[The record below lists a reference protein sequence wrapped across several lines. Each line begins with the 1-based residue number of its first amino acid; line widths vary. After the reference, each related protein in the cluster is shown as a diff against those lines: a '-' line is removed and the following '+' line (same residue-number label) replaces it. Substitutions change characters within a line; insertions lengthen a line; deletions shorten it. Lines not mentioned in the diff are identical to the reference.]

1 MYQHNTIAAGFILVN
16 DPATTAALAEARGSI
31 GEAGWKA
38 GYTKEKSEMVRTAL
52 SQHGAPVLTKLSGTL
67 SGVFTPQTKDAQGN
81 VFQKVRVFLNN
92 GQDSTVLSLDLGTE
106 FCERLL
112 PKLEAAVKAHGIGVA
127 ITIACFPT
135 SVDRGGRIF
144 VNHVASVKTDGQEVK
159 AESHFRRAQ
168 DASTAAVAALAKAG
182 VKAKAALDATRKAA
196 KEEYFLGL
204 ACAIAA
210 LFGNTA
216 STSAPESEAAVPAP
230 ALDPSEE
237 VARAMRRIER
247 TEAARLEY
255 AKQWVEVNFTGD
267 DAKQLLDAIEARRK
281 TAA

>member
-1 MYQHNTIAAGFILVN
+1 MYQHNTIVSGFVLVN
-16 DPATTAALAEARGSI
+16 DPATTAALAEARGEI

-38 GYTKEKSEMVRTAL
+38 GYTEEKCKIARAAL
-52 SQHGAPVLTKLSGTL
+52 KKHEAPFLTKLSGSL
-67 SGVFTPQTKDAQGN
+67 SGVFTPQTKDNQGN

-112 PKLEAAVKAHGIGVA
+112 PKLEAAVKDNGIGV
-127 ITIACFPT
+127 TIAISCFPT
-135 SVDRGGRIF
+135 SVERGGRTF

-168 DASTAAVAALAKAG
+168 DACTAAVAALEKAG

-196 KEEYFLGL
+196 KEEYFLAL
-204 ACAIAA
+204 AGEVAA
-210 LFGNTA
+210 LFGNT
-216 STSAPESEAAVPAP
+216 STAAESSETAAPAP
-230 ALDPSEE
+230 SSGPSEE
-237 VARAMRRIER
+237 VARAIRRIER

-267 DAKQLLDAIEARRK
+267 DAKQLFDAIEARRK

>member
-1 MYQHNTIAAGFILVN
+1 MYQHNTIVSGFVLVN
-16 DPATTAALAEARGSI
+16 DPATTAALAEARGAI

-38 GYTKEKSEMVRTAL
+38 GYTKEKSEIARVAL
-52 SQHGAPVLTKLSGTL
+52 KKHGAPVLTKLSGTL
-67 SGVFTPQTKDAQGN
+67 SGVFTPQTKDAAGN
-81 VFQKVRVFLNN
+81 VFQKVRIFVNN

-112 PKLEAAVKAHGIGVA
+112 PKLEAAIKDRGIGVA

-135 SVDRGGRIF
+135 SVDRGGRTF

-168 DASTAAVAALAKAG
+168 DACTAAVAALAKAG
-182 VKAKAALDATRKAA
+182 VKAKAAIDATRKAA

-204 ACAIAA
+204 AGEVAA

-216 STSAPESEAAVPAP
+216 SAAEPSEVATPAP
-230 ALDPSEE
+230 SSEPSEE
-237 VARAMRRIER
+237 VARAIRRIER

-267 DAKQLLDAIEARRK
+267 DAKQLFDAIEARRK

>member
-1 MYQHNTIAAGFILVN
+1 MYQHNTIVSGFILVN
-16 DPATTAALAEARGSI
+16 DATTNAALQEARAEI

-38 GYTKEKSEMVRTAL
+38 GYTEERSKVARAAL
-52 SQHGAPVLTKLSGTL
+52 KKHGAPLLTKLSGTL

-112 PKLEAAVKAHGIGVA
+112 PKLEAAIKDRGIGVA

-135 SVDRGGRIF
+135 SVDRGGRTF

-168 DASTAAVAALAKAG
+168 DACTAAVAALEKAG

-204 ACAIAA
+204 AGEVAA
-210 LFGNTA
+210 LFGNT
-216 STSAPESEAAVPAP
+216 STAAEPSEAAAP
-230 ALDPSEE
+230 DPSSGPSEE
-237 VARAMRRIER
+237 VARAIRRIER

-267 DAKQLLDAIEARRK
+267 DAKQLFDAIEARRK

>member
-1 MYQHNTIAAGFILVN
+1 MYQHNTIVSGFILVN
-16 DPATTAALAEARGSI
+16 DPATTAALAKVRGAI

-52 SQHGAPVLTKLSGTL
+52 SKHGAPVLTKLSGTL

-112 PKLEAAVKAHGIGVA
+112 PKLEAAIKDRGIGVA

-135 SVDRGGRIF
+135 SVDRGGRTF

-168 DASTAAVAALAKAG
+168 DACTAAVAAIEKAG
-182 VKAKAALDATRKAA
+182 VKAKAAIDATRKAA

-204 ACAIAA
+204 AGEVAA
-210 LFGNTA
+210 LFGNT
-216 STSAPESEAAVPAP
+216 STAAEPSEVATPAP
-230 ALDPSEE
+230 SSETSEE
-237 VARAMRRIER
+237 VARAIRRIER
-247 TEAARLEY
+247 TEAARLEF

-267 DAKQLLDAIEARRK
+267 DAKQLLDVIEARRK

>member
-1 MYQHNTIAAGFILVN
+1 MALHLTQKNLPCFYGVILQK
-16 DPATTAALAEARGSI
+16 TEILL
-31 GEAGWKA
+31 K
-38 GYTKEKSEMVRTAL
+38 KC
-52 SQHGAPVLTKLSGTL
+52 
-67 SGVFTPQTKDAQGN
+67 QTW
-81 VFQKVRVFLNN
+81 VNN

-112 PKLEAAVKAHGIGVA
+112 PKLEAAIKDRGIGVA

-135 SVDRGGRIF
+135 SVDRGGRTF

-168 DASTAAVAALAKAG
+168 DACTAAVAALEKAG
-182 VKAKAALDATRKAA
+182 VKAKAAIDATRKAA

-204 ACAIAA
+204 AGEVAA
-210 LFGNTA
+210 LFGNT
-216 STSAPESEAAVPAP
+216 STAAEPSEAAAPAP
-230 ALDPSEE
+230 SSEPSEE
-237 VARAMRRIER
+237 VARAIRRIER
-247 TEAARLEY
+247 TEAARLEF

-267 DAKQLLDAIEARRK
+267 DAKQLFDVIEARRK

>member
-1 MYQHNTIAAGFILVN
+1 MYQHNTIVSGFILVN
-16 DPATTAALAEARGSI
+16 DATTNAALQEARAEI

-38 GYTKEKSEMVRTAL
+38 GYTEERSKVARAAL
-52 SQHGAPVLTKLSGTL
+52 KKHGAPVLTKLSGTL

-81 VFQKVRVFLNN
+81 VFQKVRIFLNN

-112 PKLEAAVKAHGIGVA
+112 PKLEAAIKDRGISVA

-135 SVDRGGRIF
+135 SVDRGGRTF
-144 VNHVASVKTDGQEVK
+144 VNHVASVKADGQEVK

-168 DASTAAVAALAKAG
+168 DACTAAVAALEKAG

-204 ACAIAA
+204 AGEVAA
-210 LFGNTA
+210 LFGNT
-216 STSAPESEAAVPAP
+216 STAAEPSEAAAP
-230 ALDPSEE
+230 DPSSGPSEE
-237 VARAMRRIER
+237 VASAIRRIER

-267 DAKQLLDAIEARRK
+267 DAKQLFDAIEARRK

>member
-1 MYQHNTIAAGFILVN
+1 MYQHNTIVAGFILVN
-16 DPATTAALAEARGSI
+16 DATTNAALQEARAEI

-38 GYTKEKSEMVRTAL
+38 GYTEERSKVARAAL
-52 SQHGAPVLTKLSGTL
+52 KKHGAPLLTKLSGTL

-112 PKLEAAVKAHGIGVA
+112 PKLEAAIKDRGIGVA

-135 SVDRGGRIF
+135 SVDRGGRTF

-168 DASTAAVAALAKAG
+168 DACTAAVAALAKAG
-182 VKAKAALDATRKAA
+182 VKAKAAIDATRKAA

-204 ACAIAA
+204 AGEVAA
-210 LFGNTA
+210 LFGNT
-216 STSAPESEAAVPAP
+216 STAAEPSEAAAP
-230 ALDPSEE
+230 DPSSGPSEE
-237 VARAMRRIER
+237 VARAIRRIER

-267 DAKQLLDAIEARRK
+267 DAKQLFDAIEARRK
-281 TAA
+281 AAA

>member
-1 MYQHNTIAAGFILVN
+1 MYQHNTIVSGFILVN
-16 DPATTAALAEARGSI
+16 DATTNAALQEARAEI

-38 GYTKEKSEMVRTAL
+38 GYTEERSMVARAAL
-52 SQHGAPVLTKLSGTL
+52 KKHGAPVLTKLSGSI
-67 SGVFTPQTKDAQGN
+67 SGVFTPQTRDGQGN
-81 VFQKVRVFLNN
+81 VFQKVRIFLNS

-112 PKLEAAVKAHGIGVA
+112 PKLEAAIKERGIGVA

-135 SVDRGGRIF
+135 SVDRGGRTF
-144 VNHVASVKTDGQEVK
+144 VNHVASVKIDGQEVK

-168 DASTAAVAALAKAG
+168 DACTAAVAAIEKAG
-182 VKAKAALDATRKAA
+182 VKAKAAIDATRKAA

-204 ACAIAA
+204 AGEVAA
-210 LFGNTA
+210 LFGNT
-216 STSAPESEAAVPAP
+216 STAAEPSEVAAPAP
-230 ALDPSEE
+230 SSEPSEE
-237 VARAMRRIER
+237 VSRAIRRIER

-267 DAKQLLDAIEARRK
+267 DAKQLLDVIEARRK

>member
-1 MYQHNTIAAGFILVN
+1 MYQHNTIVSGFVLVN
-16 DPATTAALAEARGSI
+16 DPATTAALAEARGAI

-38 GYTKEKSEMVRTAL
+38 GYTKEKSEIARVAL
-52 SQHGAPVLTKLSGTL
+52 KKHGAPVLTKLSGTL

-112 PKLEAAVKAHGIGVA
+112 PKLEAAINDRGIGVA

-135 SVDRGGRIF
+135 SVDRGGRTF

-168 DASTAAVAALAKAG
+168 DACTAAVAALAKAG
-182 VKAKAALDATRKAA
+182 VKAKAAIDATRKAA

-204 ACAIAA
+204 AGEVAA
-210 LFGNTA
+210 LFGNA
-216 STSAPESEAAVPAP
+216 STSTPNSEAAVSAP
-230 ALDPSEE
+230 SSDPSEE
-237 VARAMRRIER
+237 VARAIRRIER

-267 DAKQLLDAIEARRK
+267 DAKQLLDVIEARRK

>member
-1 MYQHNTIAAGFILVN
+1 MYQHNTIVSGFVLVN
-16 DPATTAALAEARGSI
+16 DPATTAALAEARGAI

-38 GYTKEKSEMVRTAL
+38 GYTKEKSEIARVAL
-52 SQHGAPVLTKLSGTL
+52 KKHGAPVLTKLSGTL
-67 SGVFTPQTKDAQGN
+67 SGVFTPQTKDAAGN

-112 PKLEAAVKAHGIGVA
+112 PKLEAAIKDRGIGVA

-135 SVDRGGRIF
+135 SVDRGGRTF

-168 DASTAAVAALAKAG
+168 DACTAAVAAIEKAG
-182 VKAKAALDATRKAA
+182 VKAKAAIDATRKAA

-204 ACAIAA
+204 AGEVAA
-210 LFGNTA
+210 LFGNT
-216 STSAPESEAAVPAP
+216 STAAEPSEVAAPAP
-230 ALDPSEE
+230 SSGPSEE
-237 VARAMRRIER
+237 VARAIRRIER
-247 TEAARLEY
+247 TEAARLEF

-267 DAKQLLDAIEARRK
+267 DAKQLFDAIEARRK

>member
-1 MYQHNTIAAGFILVN
+1 MYQHNTIVSGFVLVN
-16 DPATTAALAEARGSI
+16 DPATTVALAKARGAI

-38 GYTKEKSEMVRTAL
+38 GYTKEKSEIARVAL
-52 SQHGAPVLTKLSGTL
+52 KKHGAPLLTKLSGTL

-112 PKLEAAVKAHGIGVA
+112 PKLEAAIKDRGIGVA

-135 SVDRGGRIF
+135 TVNRGGRTF
-144 VNHVASVKTDGQEVK
+144 VNHVASVLTDGQEVK

-168 DASTAAVAALAKAG
+168 DACTAAVAALAKAG
-182 VKAKAALDATRKAA
+182 VKAKAAIDATRKAA

-204 ACAIAA
+204 AGEVAA
-210 LFGNTA
+210 LFGNT
-216 STSAPESEAAVPAP
+216 STAAEPSEAAAP
-230 ALDPSEE
+230 DPSSGPSEE
-237 VARAMRRIER
+237 VARAIRRIER

-267 DAKQLLDAIEARRK
+267 DAKQLFDAIEARRK

>member
-1 MYQHNTIAAGFILVN
+1 MYQHNTIVAGFILVN
-16 DPATTAALAEARGSI
+16 DATTNAALQEARAEI

-38 GYTKEKSEMVRTAL
+38 GYTEERSKVARAAL
-52 SQHGAPVLTKLSGTL
+52 KKHGAPLLTKLSGTL

-112 PKLEAAVKAHGIGVA
+112 PKLEAAVKDNGVGVS
-127 ITIACFPT
+127 ITISCFPT
-135 SVDRGGRIF
+135 SVERGGRSF
-144 VNHVASVKTDGQEVK
+144 VNHVASVKDSDKKEIK

-204 ACAIAA
+204 AGEVAA

-216 STSAPESEAAVPAP
+216 SAAEPSEVATPAP
-230 ALDPSEE
+230 SSEPSEE
-237 VARAMRRIER
+237 VARAIRRIER
-247 TEAARLEY
+247 TEAARLEF

-267 DAKQLLDAIEARRK
+267 DAKQLFDVIEARRK

>member
-1 MYQHNTIAAGFILVN
+1 MYQHNTIVAGFILVN
-16 DPATTAALAEARGSI
+16 DATTNAALQEARAEI

-38 GYTKEKSEMVRTAL
+38 GYTEERSKVARAAL
-52 SQHGAPVLTKLSGTL
+52 KKHGAPLLTKLSGTL

-112 PKLEAAVKAHGIGVA
+112 PKLEAAIKDRGIGVA

-135 SVDRGGRIF
+135 SVDRGGRTF

-168 DASTAAVAALAKAG
+168 DACTAAVAALAKAG
-182 VKAKAALDATRKAA
+182 VKAKAAIDATRKAA

-204 ACAIAA
+204 AGEVAA
-210 LFGNTA
+210 LFGNT
-216 STSAPESEAAVPAP
+216 STAAEPSEAAAPAP
-230 ALDPSEE
+230 SSGPSEE
-237 VARAMRRIER
+237 VARAIRRIER

-267 DAKQLLDAIEARRK
+267 DAKQLFDAIEARRK